1 MSALYFVA
9 QNAAAEFL
17 FEELIDLIEQEKA
30 EAPRNR
36 SQFAPAQLLLQKLED
51 QKYADAIRALSF
63 QNDDPVKS
71 LKERLL
77 AVKNP
82 NSQGKGI
89 KKKAHTRPNRNR
101 TGGVK

>member
-1 MSALYFVA
+1 MNALYFVA

-17 FEELIDLIEQEKA
+17 FDELIDLIEKEK
-30 EAPRNR
+30 ESAPRNR
-36 SQFAPAQLLLQKLED
+36 SKFASAQLLLQKLED
-51 QKYADAIRALSF
+51 QKYADAIRSLSSF
-63 QNDDPVKS
+63 GDDPVES

-89 KKKAHTRPNRNR
+89 KKKAHTRPRSKR
-101 TGGVK
+101 VSA